1 MHLMWMIDIWSIYVG
16 CIFSFQHILSEN
28 KNLQQ
33 LFMVTENENRY
44 IIWDALVVFLEW
56 RFSFGGCR
64 RDLDAIDRIREG
76 LNIISGQLYTY
87 DLSLLIYYR
96 LICSVKLCIKHQLKL
111 LNRTTIKQ
119 WH

>member
-1 MHLMWMIDIWSIYVG
+1 MHIMWMIYIWSIYVG

-56 RFSFGGCR
+56 RFTFGGCR

-96 LICSVKLCIKHQLKL
+96 LICSVECCIKHQLKL
-111 LNRTTIKQ
+111 LNRT
-119 WH
+119 